1 MNEYYDVSK
10 LNIGQA
16 VGVGLDP
23 YVLNYPLSDD
33 KSVWVADQ
41 GGASFV
47 LRFYRSDRG
56 DLNQFLAMAR
66 RYAKLTHSAITR
78 NYPPFYSNVW
88 VFSIS
93 ALCGGER
100 LFSYLGKYPDGAP
113 LNVVLSIF
121 DPIAKALD
129 QVHQRGFVHG
139 HLDLNSVHIVN
150 GAGVLTGFGTHHW
163 LDEITDN
170 DMDGRF
176 IPPEYKKR
184 NAVSSVASDN
194 YMFMRLLL
202 ATLAGESWLDTGNIN
217 ALPKYLDS
225 LNADTW
231 RKIKDWSRPA
241 ERHRPKSLVEV
252 MRLLRADLFQA
263 TTRSTK
269 DANQPPAQ
277 PRPQKNSP
285 KRIKYAAIGT
295 GVFAASALAAI
306 LLWPSPPEPGPG
318 NAVASAPQ
326 PPASRFDGLPQ
337 VLEEP
342 LKDGGT
348 APKVEKIA
356 SATFTMGDINGT
368 GDDNESPVHD
378 VNIPTGFYFSKYEV
392 TFAQYDR
399 FAEATGRVKPPDN
412 GWGRNNR
419 PVINV
424 SWYDAKAYTAWLT
437 EQTGSEYRLP
447 TEIEWE
453 YSARAGSDTA
463 YWYGNNVQP
472 GYSVCDSCGSQWDG
486 VSTAPVGSQA
496 SNPLGIFDMHGN
508 VAEWVEDCYHDSYE
522 GAPNT
527 NQVWLSDQCDGRVL
541 RGGSWFDVPSVG
553 RSATR
558 YRADPKLRAS
568 NWGFR
573 VVRLISP

>member
-10 LNIGQA
+10 LNIGQM
-16 VGVGLDP
+16 VGVEVDP

-41 GGASFV
+41 GGQSFV
-47 LRFYRSDRG
+47 LRFYRTDRG

-66 RYAKLTHSAITR
+66 RYAKLAHPSITR

-88 VFSIS
+88 VFSVS
-93 ALCGGER
+93 SLCGGER
-100 LFSYLGKYPDGAP
+100 LFSHLGKYPDGAP
-113 LNVVLSIF
+113 LNVVLSVL

-129 QVHQRGFVHG
+129 QVHERGFVHG

-163 LDEITDN
+163 LYQITDG

-176 IPPEYKKR
+176 IPPEYNKR
-184 NAVSSVASDN
+184 NPVSTVASDN

-202 ATLAGESWLDTGNIN
+202 ATLVGESWLDSGTVNT
-217 ALPKYLDS
+217 LPAHLESLDQE
-225 LNADTW
+225 TW
-231 RKIKDWSRPA
+231 NKIKKWARPA
-241 ERHRPKSLVEV
+241 ERYRPKSLVEV
-252 MRLLRADLFQA
+252 MRLLRANLFQA
-263 TTRSTK
+263 STRATK
-269 DANQPPAQ
+269 ESNFAPPQ
-277 PRPQKNSP
+277 PRHFQSK
-285 KRIKYAAIGT
+285 KTKLIAALTGTVAATAIGAT
-295 GVFAASALAAI
+295 
-306 LLWPSPPEPGPG
+306 LLWPSAEPPEASPTQA
-318 NAVASAPQ
+318 NAVETPET
-326 PPASRFDGLPQ
+326 RFDRLEQ

-342 LKDGGT
+342 LKDGGN

-356 SATFTMGDINGT
+356 PATFQMGDINGT
-368 GDDNESPVHD
+368 GDDNESPVHS
-378 VNIPTGFYFSKYEV
+378 VEIPKGFYFSKYEV
-392 TFAQYDR
+392 TFDQYDR
-399 FAEATGRVKPPDN
+399 FAEATGRVRPPDN
-412 GWGRNNR
+412 GWGRGNR

-453 YSARAGSDTA
+453 YSARAGSTTA
-463 YWYGNNVQP
+463 YWYGDNVQS
-472 GYSVCDSCGSQWDG
+472 GYSVCESCGSQWDG
-486 VSTAPVGSQA
+486 VSTAPTGSQA

-508 VAEWVEDCYHDSYE
+508 VAEWVEDCYHDSYQ
-522 GAPNT
+522 GAPTT
-527 NQVWLSDQCDGRVL
+527 NQVWLADQCDGRVL
-541 RGGSWFDVPSVG
+541 RGGSWFDIPSVG

-558 YRADPKLRAS
+558 YRAEPNLRAS